1 MARRA
6 WIAEIRKDAMK
17 EFDLGD
23 VTQET
28 LDDFLKSLDKEV
40 EFEKLKYY
48 L

>member
-6 WIAEIRKDAMK
+6 WISEIRKDAMK

>member
-1 MARRA
+1 
-6 WIAEIRKDAMK
+6 MK

-23 VTQET
+23 VSRET

>member
-23 VTQET
+23 VSRET

>member
-1 MARRA
+1 
-6 WIAEIRKDAMK
+6 MK